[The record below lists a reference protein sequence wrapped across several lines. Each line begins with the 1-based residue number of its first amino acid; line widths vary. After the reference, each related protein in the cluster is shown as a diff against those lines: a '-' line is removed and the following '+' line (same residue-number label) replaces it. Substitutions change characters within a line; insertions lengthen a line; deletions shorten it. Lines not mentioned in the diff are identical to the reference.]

1 MVTISIIG
9 TGLIGTSL
17 GMALRS
23 ANEKTSPLGAVTLV
37 GYDHN
42 KRASGD
48 ARGRLA
54 LDRVAS
60 SLEEAVRDAQIIV
73 LATPVGVM
81 HDLLQQIGNL
91 VSAGAVVTDT
101 ASTKGEVT
109 RWAREF
115 LPTTAD
121 FVGGHPMA
129 GKEQTGSAAA
139 DPDLFKEAIYCLTP
153 SVHTRPHAMEAMEAL
168 VTAVGAK
175 TYYIDPD
182 EHDAYV
188 AGVSHLPFL
197 LSAALVDV
205 TTGSSSWKE
214 MAPLAASGFRD
225 TSRLASG
232 DPVMHR
238 DICLTNAAA
247 LTRWIN
253 EMVESLTDVRE
264 QLEAGNANK
273 IEELFVRAKQSR
285 DAWLE
290 TRPNLRPG
298 EDDFNHVAEI
308 QRPNLFGRFG
318 SRKK

>member
-37 GYDHN
+37 GYDQN

-54 LDRVAS
+54 LDRVAN
-60 SLEEAVRDAQIIV
+60 SLAEAVREAQIIV

-81 HDLLQQIGNL
+81 HDLLQQIGGL
-91 VSAGAVVTDT
+91 VSAGTVVTDT

-109 RWAREF
+109 RWARQF
-115 LPTTAD
+115 LPTTID

-129 GKEQTGSAAA
+129 GKEQTGSSAA

-153 SVHTRPHAMEAMEAL
+153 SVHTRPHAMEAMEAF
-168 VTAVGAK
+168 VTTLGAK
-175 TYYIDPD
+175 TYYIDPE

-188 AGVSHLPFL
+188 AGVSHVPFL

-225 TSRLASG
+225 ISRLASG

-247 LTRWIN
+247 LTRWIDQ
-253 EMVESLTDVRE
+253 MVESLNSVRG
-264 QLEAGNANK
+264 QLESGNADK
-273 IEELFVRAKQSR
+273 IEELFTRAKQSR

-298 EDDFNHVAEI
+298 EDDFNQVPEI